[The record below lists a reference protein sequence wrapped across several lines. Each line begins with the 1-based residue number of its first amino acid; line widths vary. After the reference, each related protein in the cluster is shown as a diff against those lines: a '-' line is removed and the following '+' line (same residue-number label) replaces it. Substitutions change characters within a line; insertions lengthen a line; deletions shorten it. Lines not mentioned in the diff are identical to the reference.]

1 MKKSEILSFPSNQ
14 DNLETPLKTPI
25 KPKQTRSVYKSRH
38 LNTVSPVSVNL
49 FSNKI
54 VKIGE
59 LSENAYSKFYESSVY
74 MSPEQRISRYHRKLN
89 SLSKIIEKKFPNVM
103 KSRQLDRFLLYEH
116 GLMQTFRVI
125 GNGILRK
132 IMISF
137 KEIKFLTILRNRKKS
152 CLASLLTLY
161 NKKKNHVLTKFI
173 KKWKNGGIQTD
184 LFRLKSKKVFTILF
198 MKNLENLKDALVKM
212 RVLAMKKKIK
222 SLMESQFL
230 LKEENFEEEVKL
242 RKKTAFFT
250 IFYALDK
257 KFQHQTLKF
266 NQMAFFKIFFEAN
279 SNKIKIKTLIN
290 FVKILTKK
298 GKKIVFDAF
307 DDFSKRRRILLQIM
321 NSFRVKTLIKS
332 FWALRHWKEHKYEF
346 DDEKNQ
352 LKCLFLIEKLRKIE
366 KNCKKQVFQK
376 ILEFS
381 RRNDLRLKE
390 INHYFLLLGSLSRMK
405 QFKLMKESFDLLKS
419 LIYEGYLLFF

>member
-14 DNLETPLKTPI
+14 DNLQTPLKTPI
-25 KPKQTRSVYKSRH
+25 KPKQTRSVYKSCH
-38 LNTVSPVSVNL
+38 MNTVSPISVNL
-49 FSNKI
+49 FSNQI

-89 SLSKIIEKKFPNVM
+89 SLSKIIEKKFPNM
-103 KSRQLDRFLLYEH
+103 IKSRQLDKFLLYEH

-137 KEIKFLTILRNRKKS
+137 KEIKFLTIIRNRKKS
-152 CLASLLTLY
+152 CLASLLTIY
-161 NKKKNHVLTKFI
+161 KKKRISVLTKFI
-173 KKWKNGGIQTD
+173 KKWKNGGLQVD
-184 LFRLKSKKVFTILF
+184 LFKLKYKKVFTILF
-198 MKNLENLKDALVKM
+198 MKNMENLKDAFVKI

-230 LKEENFEEEVKL
+230 LKEENFEEEAKL
-242 RKKTAFFT
+242 KKKTAFFT
-250 IFYALDK
+250 MFYAMDR

-266 NQMAFFKIFFEAN
+266 NQLAFYKIFFEAN
-279 SNKIKIKTLIN
+279 SSKIKIKTLIN
-290 FVKILTKK
+290 LMRILTRK
-298 GKKIVFDAF
+298 GKKIAF
-307 DDFSKRRRILLQIM
+307 NAIDDFSKRKRILLQIM

-332 FWALRHWKEHKYEF
+332 FWALRHWKEHKYQF

-366 KNCKKQVFQK
+366 QNCKKHVFQK
-376 ILEFS
+376 ILDFNRINRKNEM
-381 RRNDLRLKE
+381 RLKE
-390 INHYFLLLGSLSRMK
+390 IDHYFLLLGSLLRMK
-405 QFKLMKESFDLLKS
+405 QFKIMKESFDLLKS
-419 LIYEGYLLFF
+419 EMNEG